1 MYVLFNLFFPST
13 YAPGC
18 TTGAPSLGGWCW
30 WVVLVGGVGGWRC
43 WVVLVGGLVSIDKC
57 HRCVGSCLPQPVHGD
72 SSHSSLKPDIE
83 GVHQPAVAIL
93 ILLPTQELATR

>member
-1 MYVLFNLFFPST
+1 MGGLVVVALVVVVVIVGS
-13 YAPGC
+13 GVG
-18 TTGAPSLGGWCW
+18 GAGG
-30 WVVLVGGVGGWRC
+30 GAGAGDGDGAGVGGWRC

-57 HRCVGSCLPQPVHGD
+57 HRCVGSCLTQPVHGD

-83 GVHQPAVAIL
+83 GAHQPAVAIL